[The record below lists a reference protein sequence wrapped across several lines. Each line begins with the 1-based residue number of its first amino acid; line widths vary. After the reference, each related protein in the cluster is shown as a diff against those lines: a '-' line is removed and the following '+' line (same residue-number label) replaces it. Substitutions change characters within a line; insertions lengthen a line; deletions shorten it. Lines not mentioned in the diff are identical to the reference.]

1 MDGLI
6 LHTGSKEVTFE
17 DVLAVPVP
25 EATDSYKPV
34 AYGQAVQFLRDA
46 VASELKLPI
55 KKERYG
61 LNNEGRQLFA
71 MATLDTGDEAF
82 GLSIGLRQS
91 YNKSLALGVAVGANV
106 FVCDNLAFNG
116 DAFMVVRRNTTNV
129 WRDFRSLVTDQVKGA
144 LKHYGNMKADIEA
157 MKMQGCSEKHGF
169 AWLGIAMGRELLTP
183 TQATIAFEDWKT
195 PRYPDFSERNI
206 WSLYNCITEGLKK
219 GPAGLTIDRHAEAHG
234 FMMKVVRGEA

>member
-1 MDGLI
+1 MGGLI
-6 LHTGSKEVTFE
+6 LHSGSKEVTLA

-25 EATDSYKPV
+25 EETDTYKPV
-34 AYGQAVQFLRDA
+34 PYGKAIEFLREA
-46 VASELKLPI
+46 VSDKLGLPI

-91 YNKSLALGVAVGANV
+91 YNKSLALGCAVGANV

-129 WRDFRSLVTDQVKGA
+129 WRDFQVLMAAQVAGA
-144 LKHYGNMKADIEA
+144 LAHYDNMKADIEA
-157 MKMQGCSEKHGF
+157 MKETPCVEKVGF
-169 AWLGIAMGRELLTP
+169 AWLGVALGKELISP
-183 TQATIAFEDWKT
+183 QQATIAFEDWKK
-195 PRYPDFSERNI
+195 PRYEDFADRTL

-219 GPAGLTIDRHAEAHG
+219 GPAGLTIDRHTDAHS
-234 FMMKVVRGEA
+234 FMMGIVRGQA